1 MLVVAVA
8 GGVGCSLA
16 CFINEK
22 MSKDRIY
29 VNVIMS
35 DDLEEMKRL
44 RDFLAQHHITNVAS
58 DSYTL
63 DWNAKI
69 RRAGRMRKPSKD
81 YAVPLWEK
89 ANLTVYEAAA
99 YSGIG
104 ADKLREL
111 SDREDCEFVLWNGTK
126 RLIKRK
132 KLDEFLERA
141 YSI

>member
-1 MLVVAVA
+1 M
-8 GGVGCSLA
+8 G
-16 CFINEK
+16 
-22 MSKDRIY
+22 
-29 VNVIMS
+29 
-35 DDLEEMKRL
+35 
-44 RDFLAQHHITNVAS
+44 
-58 DSYTL
+58 
-63 DWNAKI
+63 
-69 RRAGRMRKPSKD
+69 KPSKD

-89 ANLTVYEAAA
+89 ANLTDYEAAA